1 MNSMVICLIIF
12 AVMIILFFNRK
23 IPMAFTS
30 MGVIVALY
38 VAGCVDKATVFAGFG
53 NNNVLTMAGMFI
65 VAAGLSRTQ
74 MVNNITKL
82 LYRVNNGSFTRVLA
96 SYILVIFLLGQFVPS
111 LPAMFAM
118 VYPLVISMCKQLKCS
133 PSKMMYPIAVTV
145 VSTSFVIEPIG
156 PYAAWF
162 VTQNGYLE
170 SYGWTGSLL
179 SMWSE
184 TMVFLPTALV
194 TLLLTIF
201 VLPKLMPDQPETE
214 TVAITGPDITNNETL
229 SPVREFLG
237 YGIFIATVIGL
248 MLGLPSWAV
257 TMAGATAVVLSG
269 VLDEQTALIRMNMS
283 MVLLYA
289 GVTVMGEALSNTG
302 AAQLLGDLAASA
314 LSGVRNGYIIGAVF
328 YLVSFLMTSFLYNRA
343 TTTVLIPILII
354 TCSSIGCDPRGP
366 VILCSL
372 ASMSSLITPMPNPAE
387 LATMPGDK
395 CILQLRGLPPF
406 FSPKYDLKRHPNYRY
421 MAEADKQK
429 NAFDLDRLINRR
441 RRPRLN
447 EVCTMYEVAV
457 PDDAL
462 TEEDEDILNYDDI
475 DDPDA
480 FA

>member
-214 TVAITGPDITNNETL
+214 TVAITGPDITNNEAL

-283 MVLLYA
+283 IVLLYA
-289 GVTVMGEALSNTG
+289 GVTVMGEALSSTG

-372 ASMSSLITPMPNPAE
+372 ASMSSLITPMPNPVVPMAMQ
-387 LATMPGDK
+387 AGGYTQK
-395 CILQLRGLPPF
+395 TILRVGIIPAIVRGIVGVAIAMTIFPA
-406 FSPKYDLKRHPNYRY
+406 FS
-421 MAEADKQK
+421 
-429 NAFDLDRLINRR
+429 
-441 RRPRLN
+441 
-447 EVCTMYEVAV
+447 
-457 PDDAL
+457 
-462 TEEDEDILNYDDI
+462 
-475 DDPDA
+475 
-480 FA
+480 

>member
-162 VTQNGYLE
+162 VTQNGYLA

-214 TVAITGPDITNNETL
+214 TVAITGPDITNNEAL

-289 GVTVMGEALSNTG
+289 GVTVMGEALGNTG
-302 AAQLLGDLAASA
+302 AAQLLGDLAAGA
-314 LSGVRNGYIIGAVF
+314 LSGVHNGYIIGAVF

-354 TCSSIGCDPRGP
+354 SCSSIGCDPRGP

-372 ASMSSLITPMPNPAE
+372 ASMSSLITPMPNPVVPMAMQ
-387 LATMPGDK
+387 AGGYTQK
-395 CILQLRGLPPF
+395 TILRVGIIPAIVRGIVGVAIAMTIFP
-406 FSPKYDLKRHPNYRY
+406 
-421 MAEADKQK
+421 
-429 NAFDLDRLINRR
+429 AFG
-441 RRPRLN
+441 
-447 EVCTMYEVAV
+447 
-457 PDDAL
+457 
-462 TEEDEDILNYDDI
+462 
-475 DDPDA
+475 
-480 FA
+480 

>member
-170 SYGWTGSLL
+170 SYGWTGSPL

-214 TVAITGPDITNNETL
+214 TAAITGPDITNNEAL

-289 GVTVMGEALSNTG
+289 GVTVMGEALGNTG
-302 AAQLLGDLAASA
+302 AAQLLGELAAGA

-354 TCSSIGCDPRGP
+354 SCSSIGCDPRGP

-372 ASMSSLITPMPNPAE
+372 ASMSSLITPMPNPVVPMAMQ
-387 LATMPGDK
+387 AGGYTQK
-395 CILQLRGLPPF
+395 TILRVGIIPAIVRGIVGVAIAMTIFP
-406 FSPKYDLKRHPNYRY
+406 
-421 MAEADKQK
+421 
-429 NAFDLDRLINRR
+429 AFG
-441 RRPRLN
+441 
-447 EVCTMYEVAV
+447 
-457 PDDAL
+457 
-462 TEEDEDILNYDDI
+462 
-475 DDPDA
+475 
-480 FA
+480 

>member
-214 TVAITGPDITNNETL
+214 TVAITGPDITNNEAL

-289 GVTVMGEALSNTG
+289 GVTVMGEALGSTG

-354 TCSSIGCDPRGP
+354 SCSSIGCDPRGP

-372 ASMSSLITPMPNPAE
+372 ASMSSLITPMPNPVVPMAMQ
-387 LATMPGDK
+387 AGGYTQK
-395 CILQLRGLPPF
+395 TILRVGIIPAIVRGIVGVAIAMTIFP
-406 FSPKYDLKRHPNYRY
+406 
-421 MAEADKQK
+421 
-429 NAFDLDRLINRR
+429 AFG
-441 RRPRLN
+441 
-447 EVCTMYEVAV
+447 
-457 PDDAL
+457 
-462 TEEDEDILNYDDI
+462 
-475 DDPDA
+475 
-480 FA
+480 

>member
-170 SYGWTGSLL
+170 SYGWTGSPL

-214 TVAITGPDITNNETL
+214 TAAITGPDITNNEAL

-237 YGIFIATVIGL
+237 YGIFNATVIGL

-289 GVTVMGEALSNTG
+289 GVTVMGEALGNTG
-302 AAQLLGDLAASA
+302 AAQLLGDLAAGA

-354 TCSSIGCDPRGP
+354 SCSSIGCDPRGP

-372 ASMSSLITPMPNPAE
+372 ASMSSLITPMPNPVVPMAMQ
-387 LATMPGDK
+387 AGGYTQK
-395 CILQLRGLPPF
+395 TILRVGIIPAIVRGIVGVAIAMTIFP
-406 FSPKYDLKRHPNYRY
+406 
-421 MAEADKQK
+421 
-429 NAFDLDRLINRR
+429 AFG
-441 RRPRLN
+441 
-447 EVCTMYEVAV
+447 
-457 PDDAL
+457 
-462 TEEDEDILNYDDI
+462 
-475 DDPDA
+475 
-480 FA
+480 

>member
-96 SYILVIFLLGQFVPS
+96 TYILVIFLLGQFVPS

-170 SYGWTGSLL
+170 SYGWTGSPL

-214 TVAITGPDITNNETL
+214 TAAITGPDITNNEAL

-289 GVTVMGEALSNTG
+289 GVTVMGEALGNTG
-302 AAQLLGDLAASA
+302 AAQLLGDLAAGA

-354 TCSSIGCDPRGP
+354 SCSSIGCDPRGP

-372 ASMSSLITPMPNPAE
+372 ASMSSLITPMPNPVVPMAMQ
-387 LATMPGDK
+387 AGGYTQK
-395 CILQLRGLPPF
+395 TILRVGIIPAIVRGIVGVAIAMTIFP
-406 FSPKYDLKRHPNYRY
+406 
-421 MAEADKQK
+421 
-429 NAFDLDRLINRR
+429 AFG
-441 RRPRLN
+441 
-447 EVCTMYEVAV
+447 
-457 PDDAL
+457 
-462 TEEDEDILNYDDI
+462 
-475 DDPDA
+475 
-480 FA
+480 

>member
-170 SYGWTGSLL
+170 SYGWTGSPL

-214 TVAITGPDITNNETL
+214 TAAITGPDITNNEAL

-289 GVTVMGEALSNTG
+289 GVTVMGEALGNTG
-302 AAQLLGDLAASA
+302 AAQLLGDLAAGA

-354 TCSSIGCDPRGP
+354 SCSSIGCDPRGP

-372 ASMSSLITPMPNPAE
+372 ASMSSLITPMPNPVVPMAMQ
-387 LATMPGDK
+387 AGGYTQK
-395 CILQLRGLPPF
+395 SILRVGIIPAIVRGIVGVAIAMTIFP
-406 FSPKYDLKRHPNYRY
+406 
-421 MAEADKQK
+421 
-429 NAFDLDRLINRR
+429 AFG
-441 RRPRLN
+441 
-447 EVCTMYEVAV
+447 
-457 PDDAL
+457 
-462 TEEDEDILNYDDI
+462 
-475 DDPDA
+475 
-480 FA
+480 

>member
-1 MNSMVICLIIF
+1 
-12 AVMIILFFNRK
+12 
-23 IPMAFTS
+23 MAFTS

-214 TVAITGPDITNNETL
+214 TVAITGPDITNNEAL

-372 ASMSSLITPMPNPAE
+372 ASMSSLITPMPNPVVPMAMQ
-387 LATMPGDK
+387 AGGYTQK
-395 CILQLRGLPPF
+395 TILRVGIIPAIVRGIVGVAIAMTIFPA
-406 FSPKYDLKRHPNYRY
+406 FS
-421 MAEADKQK
+421 
-429 NAFDLDRLINRR
+429 
-441 RRPRLN
+441 
-447 EVCTMYEVAV
+447 
-457 PDDAL
+457 
-462 TEEDEDILNYDDI
+462 
-475 DDPDA
+475 
-480 FA
+480 

>member
-214 TVAITGPDITNNETL
+214 TVAITGPDITNNEAL

-248 MLGLPSWAV
+248 MLCLPSWAV

-289 GVTVMGEALSNTG
+289 GVTVMGEALGNTG
-302 AAQLLGDLAASA
+302 AAQLLGDLAAGA
-314 LSGVRNGYIIGAVF
+314 LSGVHNGYIIGAVF

-354 TCSSIGCDPRGP
+354 SCSSIGCDPRGP

-372 ASMSSLITPMPNPAE
+372 ASMSSLITPMPNPVVPMAMQ
-387 LATMPGDK
+387 AGGYTQK
-395 CILQLRGLPPF
+395 TILRVGIIPAIVRGIVGVAIAMTIFP
-406 FSPKYDLKRHPNYRY
+406 
-421 MAEADKQK
+421 
-429 NAFDLDRLINRR
+429 AFG
-441 RRPRLN
+441 
-447 EVCTMYEVAV
+447 
-457 PDDAL
+457 
-462 TEEDEDILNYDDI
+462 
-475 DDPDA
+475 
-480 FA
+480 

>member
-65 VAAGLSRTQ
+65 IAAGLSRTQ

-214 TVAITGPDITNNETL
+214 TVAITGPDITNNEAL

-283 MVLLYA
+283 IVLLYA

-372 ASMSSLITPMPNPAE
+372 ASMSSLITPMPNPVVPMAMQ
-387 LATMPGDK
+387 AGGYTQK
-395 CILQLRGLPPF
+395 TILRVGIIPAIVRGIVGVAIAMTIFPA
-406 FSPKYDLKRHPNYRY
+406 FS
-421 MAEADKQK
+421 
-429 NAFDLDRLINRR
+429 
-441 RRPRLN
+441 
-447 EVCTMYEVAV
+447 
-457 PDDAL
+457 
-462 TEEDEDILNYDDI
+462 
-475 DDPDA
+475 
-480 FA
+480 

>member
-1 MNSMVICLIIF
+1 MDSMVICLIIF

-30 MGVIVALY
+30 MGVIVALF

-82 LYRVNNGSFTRVLA
+82 LYRVTNGSFTKVLA

-118 VYPLVISMCKQLKCS
+118 VYPLVINMCKQLKCS

-145 VSTSFVIEPIG
+145 VSTSFVLEPIG

-170 SYGWTGSLL
+170 SYGWTGPLL

-184 TMVFLPTALV
+184 TLVFFPTAIV
-194 TLLLTIF
+194 TLFLTIF
-201 VLPKLMPDQPETE
+201 VLPKLMPDQPEIE
-214 TVAITGPDITNNETL
+214 TAKITGPDITNNEAL
-229 SPVREFLG
+229 DPVREFLG
-237 YGIFIATVIGL
+237 YGIFVATVIGL

-269 VLDEQTALIRMNMS
+269 VLDEQTALLRMNMS

-289 GVTVMGEALSNTG
+289 GVTVMGEALGNTG
-302 AAQLLGDLAASA
+302 AAQLLGDLAASI
-314 LSGVRNGYIIGAVF
+314 LSGVHNGYIIGAAF
-328 YLVSFLMTSFLYNRA
+328 YIVSFLMTSFLYNRA

-372 ASMSSLITPMPNPAE
+372 ASMSSLITPMPNPVVPMAMQ
-387 LATMPGDK
+387 AGGYTQK
-395 CILQLRGLPPF
+395 TILRVGIIPAIVRGIVGVLIAMTLFP
-406 FSPKYDLKRHPNYRY
+406 
-421 MAEADKQK
+421 
-429 NAFDLDRLINRR
+429 AFG
-441 RRPRLN
+441 
-447 EVCTMYEVAV
+447 
-457 PDDAL
+457 
-462 TEEDEDILNYDDI
+462 
-475 DDPDA
+475 
-480 FA
+480 

>member
-145 VSTSFVIEPIG
+145 VSTSFVVEPIG

-214 TVAITGPDITNNETL
+214 TVAITGPDITNNDAL
-229 SPVREFLG
+229 SPIREFLG

-354 TCSSIGCDPRGP
+354 SCTSIGCDPRGP
-366 VILCSL
+366 VILGSL
-372 ASMSSLITPMPNPAE
+372 ASMSSLITPMPNPVVPMAMQ
-387 LATMPGDK
+387 AGGYTQK
-395 CILQLRGLPPF
+395 TILRVGIIPAIVRGIVGVAIAMTIFP
-406 FSPKYDLKRHPNYRY
+406 
-421 MAEADKQK
+421 
-429 NAFDLDRLINRR
+429 AFG
-441 RRPRLN
+441 
-447 EVCTMYEVAV
+447 
-457 PDDAL
+457 
-462 TEEDEDILNYDDI
+462 
-475 DDPDA
+475 
-480 FA
+480 

>member
-1 MNSMVICLIIF
+1 
-12 AVMIILFFNRK
+12 
-23 IPMAFTS
+23 MAFTS

-118 VYPLVISMCKQLKCS
+118 VYPLVISMCTQLKCS

-145 VSTSFVIEPIG
+145 VSTSFVVEPIG

-214 TVAITGPDITNNETL
+214 TVAITGPDITNNDAL
-229 SPVREFLG
+229 SPIREFLG

-354 TCSSIGCDPRGP
+354 SCTSIGCDPRGP

-372 ASMSSLITPMPNPAE
+372 ASMSSLITPMPNPVVPMAMQ
-387 LATMPGDK
+387 AGGYTQK
-395 CILQLRGLPPF
+395 TILRVGIIPAIVRGIVGVAIAMTIFP
-406 FSPKYDLKRHPNYRY
+406 
-421 MAEADKQK
+421 
-429 NAFDLDRLINRR
+429 AFG
-441 RRPRLN
+441 
-447 EVCTMYEVAV
+447 
-457 PDDAL
+457 
-462 TEEDEDILNYDDI
+462 
-475 DDPDA
+475 
-480 FA
+480 

>member
-214 TVAITGPDITNNETL
+214 TVAITGPDITNNEAL
-229 SPVREFLG
+229 FPVREFLG

-372 ASMSSLITPMPNPAE
+372 ASMSSLITPMPNPVVPMAMQ
-387 LATMPGDK
+387 AGGYTQK
-395 CILQLRGLPPF
+395 TILRVGIIPAIVRGIVGVAIAMTIFPA
-406 FSPKYDLKRHPNYRY
+406 FS
-421 MAEADKQK
+421 
-429 NAFDLDRLINRR
+429 
-441 RRPRLN
+441 
-447 EVCTMYEVAV
+447 
-457 PDDAL
+457 
-462 TEEDEDILNYDDI
+462 
-475 DDPDA
+475 
-480 FA
+480 

>member
-214 TVAITGPDITNNETL
+214 TVAITGPDITNNEAL

-283 MVLLYA
+283 IVLLYA

-302 AAQLLGDLAASA
+302 AAQLLGDPAASA

-372 ASMSSLITPMPNPAE
+372 ASMSSLITPMPNPVVPMAMQ
-387 LATMPGDK
+387 AGGYTQK
-395 CILQLRGLPPF
+395 TILRVGIIPAIVRGIVGVAIAMTIFPA
-406 FSPKYDLKRHPNYRY
+406 FS
-421 MAEADKQK
+421 
-429 NAFDLDRLINRR
+429 
-441 RRPRLN
+441 
-447 EVCTMYEVAV
+447 
-457 PDDAL
+457 
-462 TEEDEDILNYDDI
+462 
-475 DDPDA
+475 
-480 FA
+480 

>member
-201 VLPKLMPDQPETE
+201 VLPKLMPDPPETV
-214 TVAITGPDITNNETL
+214 TAAITGPDITNNEAL

-289 GVTVMGEALSNTG
+289 GVTVMGEALGNTG
-302 AAQLLGDLAASA
+302 AAQLLGDLAAGA

-354 TCSSIGCDPRGP
+354 SCSSIGCDPRGP

-372 ASMSSLITPMPNPAE
+372 ASMSSLITPMPNPVVPMAMQ
-387 LATMPGDK
+387 AGGYTQK
-395 CILQLRGLPPF
+395 TILRVGIIPAIVRGIVGVAIAMTIFP
-406 FSPKYDLKRHPNYRY
+406 
-421 MAEADKQK
+421 
-429 NAFDLDRLINRR
+429 AFG
-441 RRPRLN
+441 
-447 EVCTMYEVAV
+447 
-457 PDDAL
+457 
-462 TEEDEDILNYDDI
+462 
-475 DDPDA
+475 
-480 FA
+480 

>member
-145 VSTSFVIEPIG
+145 VSTSFVVEPIG

-214 TVAITGPDITNNETL
+214 TVAITGPDITNNDAL
-229 SPVREFLG
+229 SPIREFLG

-354 TCSSIGCDPRGP
+354 SCSSIGCDPRGP

-372 ASMSSLITPMPNPAE
+372 ASMSSLITPMPNPVVPMAMQ
-387 LATMPGDK
+387 AGGYTQK
-395 CILQLRGLPPF
+395 TILRVGIIPAIVRGIVGVAIAMTIFP
-406 FSPKYDLKRHPNYRY
+406 
-421 MAEADKQK
+421 
-429 NAFDLDRLINRR
+429 AFG
-441 RRPRLN
+441 
-447 EVCTMYEVAV
+447 
-457 PDDAL
+457 
-462 TEEDEDILNYDDI
+462 
-475 DDPDA
+475 
-480 FA
+480 

>member
-170 SYGWTGSLL
+170 SYGWTGSPL

-214 TVAITGPDITNNETL
+214 TAAITGPDITNNEAL

-289 GVTVMGEALSNTG
+289 GVTVMGEALGNTG
-302 AAQLLGDLAASA
+302 AAQLLGDLAAGA

-354 TCSSIGCDPRGP
+354 SCSSIGCDPRGP

-372 ASMSSLITPMPNPAE
+372 ASMSSLITPMPNPVVPMAIQ
-387 LATMPGDK
+387 AGGYTQK
-395 CILQLRGLPPF
+395 TILRVGIIPAIVRGIVGVAIAMTIFP
-406 FSPKYDLKRHPNYRY
+406 
-421 MAEADKQK
+421 
-429 NAFDLDRLINRR
+429 AFG
-441 RRPRLN
+441 
-447 EVCTMYEVAV
+447 
-457 PDDAL
+457 
-462 TEEDEDILNYDDI
+462 
-475 DDPDA
+475 
-480 FA
+480 

>member
-111 LPAMFAM
+111 LPAMFAL

-214 TVAITGPDITNNETL
+214 TVAITGPDITNNEAL

-283 MVLLYA
+283 IVLLYA

-372 ASMSSLITPMPNPAE
+372 ASMSSLITPMPNPVVPMAMQ
-387 LATMPGDK
+387 AGGYTQK
-395 CILQLRGLPPF
+395 TILRVGIIPAIVRGIVGVAIAMTIFPA
-406 FSPKYDLKRHPNYRY
+406 FS
-421 MAEADKQK
+421 
-429 NAFDLDRLINRR
+429 
-441 RRPRLN
+441 
-447 EVCTMYEVAV
+447 
-457 PDDAL
+457 
-462 TEEDEDILNYDDI
+462 
-475 DDPDA
+475 
-480 FA
+480 

>member
-170 SYGWTGSLL
+170 SYGWTGSPL

-214 TVAITGPDITNNETL
+214 TAAITGPDITNNEAL

-237 YGIFIATVIGL
+237 YGIFTATVIGL

-289 GVTVMGEALSNTG
+289 GVTVMGEALGNTG
-302 AAQLLGDLAASA
+302 AAQLLGDLAAGA

-354 TCSSIGCDPRGP
+354 SCSSIGCDPRGP

-372 ASMSSLITPMPNPAE
+372 ASMSSLITPMPNPVVPMAMQ
-387 LATMPGDK
+387 AGGYTQK
-395 CILQLRGLPPF
+395 TILRVGIIPAIVRGIVGVAIAMTIFP
-406 FSPKYDLKRHPNYRY
+406 
-421 MAEADKQK
+421 
-429 NAFDLDRLINRR
+429 AFG
-441 RRPRLN
+441 
-447 EVCTMYEVAV
+447 
-457 PDDAL
+457 
-462 TEEDEDILNYDDI
+462 
-475 DDPDA
+475 
-480 FA
+480 

>member
-145 VSTSFVIEPIG
+145 VSTSIVVEPIG

-214 TVAITGPDITNNETL
+214 TVAITGPDITNNDAL
-229 SPVREFLG
+229 SPIREFLG

-354 TCSSIGCDPRGP
+354 SCTSIGCDPRGP

-372 ASMSSLITPMPNPAE
+372 ASMSSLITPMPNPVVPMAMQ
-387 LATMPGDK
+387 AGGYTQK
-395 CILQLRGLPPF
+395 TILRVGIIPAIVRGIVGVAIAMTIFP
-406 FSPKYDLKRHPNYRY
+406 
-421 MAEADKQK
+421 
-429 NAFDLDRLINRR
+429 AFG
-441 RRPRLN
+441 
-447 EVCTMYEVAV
+447 
-457 PDDAL
+457 
-462 TEEDEDILNYDDI
+462 
-475 DDPDA
+475 
-480 FA
+480 

>member
-214 TVAITGPDITNNETL
+214 TVAITGPDITNNEAL

-283 MVLLYA
+283 IVLLYA

-343 TTTVLIPILII
+343 TTTVLISILII

-372 ASMSSLITPMPNPAE
+372 ASMSSLITPMPNPVVPMAMQ
-387 LATMPGDK
+387 AGGYTQK
-395 CILQLRGLPPF
+395 TILRVGIIPAIVRGIVGVAIAMTIFPA
-406 FSPKYDLKRHPNYRY
+406 FS
-421 MAEADKQK
+421 
-429 NAFDLDRLINRR
+429 
-441 RRPRLN
+441 
-447 EVCTMYEVAV
+447 
-457 PDDAL
+457 
-462 TEEDEDILNYDDI
+462 
-475 DDPDA
+475 
-480 FA
+480 

>member
-53 NNNVLTMAGMFI
+53 NNYVLTMAGMFI

-214 TVAITGPDITNNETL
+214 TVAITGPDITNNEAL

-283 MVLLYA
+283 IVLLYA

-372 ASMSSLITPMPNPAE
+372 ASMSSLITPMPNPVVPMAMQ
-387 LATMPGDK
+387 AGGYTQK
-395 CILQLRGLPPF
+395 TILRVGIIPAIVRGIVGVAIAMTIFPA
-406 FSPKYDLKRHPNYRY
+406 FS
-421 MAEADKQK
+421 
-429 NAFDLDRLINRR
+429 
-441 RRPRLN
+441 
-447 EVCTMYEVAV
+447 
-457 PDDAL
+457 
-462 TEEDEDILNYDDI
+462 
-475 DDPDA
+475 
-480 FA
+480 

>member
-1 MNSMVICLIIF
+1 MDSMVICLIIF

-30 MGVIVALY
+30 MGVIVALF

-82 LYRVNNGSFTRVLA
+82 LYRVTNGSFTKVLA

-118 VYPLVISMCKQLKCS
+118 VYPLVINMCKQLKCS

-145 VSTSFVIEPIG
+145 VSTSFVLEPIG

-170 SYGWTGSLL
+170 SYGWTGPLL

-184 TMVFLPTALV
+184 TLVFFPTAIV
-194 TLLLTIF
+194 TLFLTIF
-201 VLPKLMPDQPETE
+201 ALPKLMPDQPEIE
-214 TVAITGPDITNNETL
+214 TAEITGPDITNNEAL
-229 SPVREFLG
+229 DPVREFLG
-237 YGIFIATVIGL
+237 YGIFVATVIGL

-269 VLDEQTALIRMNMS
+269 VLDEQTALLRMNMS

-289 GVTVMGEALSNTG
+289 GVTVMGDALGNTG
-302 AAQLLGDLAASA
+302 AAQLLGDLAASI
-314 LSGVRNGYIIGAVF
+314 LSGVHNGYIIGAAF
-328 YLVSFLMTSFLYNRA
+328 YIVSFLMTSFLYNRA

-372 ASMSSLITPMPNPAE
+372 ASMSSLITPMPNPVVPMAMQ
-387 LATMPGDK
+387 AGGYTQK
-395 CILQLRGLPPF
+395 TILRVGIIPAIVRGIVGVLIAMTLFP
-406 FSPKYDLKRHPNYRY
+406 
-421 MAEADKQK
+421 
-429 NAFDLDRLINRR
+429 AFG
-441 RRPRLN
+441 
-447 EVCTMYEVAV
+447 
-457 PDDAL
+457 
-462 TEEDEDILNYDDI
+462 
-475 DDPDA
+475 
-480 FA
+480 

>member
-170 SYGWTGSLL
+170 SYGWTGSPL

-214 TVAITGPDITNNETL
+214 TAAITGPDITNNEAL

-289 GVTVMGEALSNTG
+289 GVTVMGEALGNTG
-302 AAQLLGDLAASA
+302 AAQLLGDLAAGA

-354 TCSSIGCDPRGP
+354 SCSSIGCDPRGP

-372 ASMSSLITPMPNPAE
+372 ASMSSLITPMPNPVVPMAMQ
-387 LATMPGDK
+387 AGGYTQK
-395 CILQLRGLPPF
+395 TILRVGIIPAIVRGIVGVAIAMTVFP
-406 FSPKYDLKRHPNYRY
+406 
-421 MAEADKQK
+421 
-429 NAFDLDRLINRR
+429 AFG
-441 RRPRLN
+441 
-447 EVCTMYEVAV
+447 
-457 PDDAL
+457 
-462 TEEDEDILNYDDI
+462 
-475 DDPDA
+475 
-480 FA
+480 

>member
-170 SYGWTGSLL
+170 SYGWTGSPL

-214 TVAITGPDITNNETL
+214 TAAITGPDITNNEAL
-229 SPVREFLG
+229 SSVREFLG

-289 GVTVMGEALSNTG
+289 GVTVMGEALGNTG
-302 AAQLLGDLAASA
+302 AAQLLGDLAAGA

-354 TCSSIGCDPRGP
+354 SCSSIGCDPRGP

-372 ASMSSLITPMPNPAE
+372 ASMSSLITPMPNPVVPMAMQ
-387 LATMPGDK
+387 AGGYTQK
-395 CILQLRGLPPF
+395 TILRVGIIPAIVRGIVGVAIAMTIFP
-406 FSPKYDLKRHPNYRY
+406 
-421 MAEADKQK
+421 
-429 NAFDLDRLINRR
+429 AFG
-441 RRPRLN
+441 
-447 EVCTMYEVAV
+447 
-457 PDDAL
+457 
-462 TEEDEDILNYDDI
+462 
-475 DDPDA
+475 
-480 FA
+480 

>member
-214 TVAITGPDITNNETL
+214 TVAITGPDITNNEAL

-283 MVLLYA
+283 IVLLYA

-366 VILCSL
+366 VLLCSL
-372 ASMSSLITPMPNPAE
+372 ASMSSLITPMPNPVVPMAMQ
-387 LATMPGDK
+387 AGGYTQK
-395 CILQLRGLPPF
+395 TILRVGIIPAIVRGIVGVAIAMTIFPA
-406 FSPKYDLKRHPNYRY
+406 FS
-421 MAEADKQK
+421 
-429 NAFDLDRLINRR
+429 
-441 RRPRLN
+441 
-447 EVCTMYEVAV
+447 
-457 PDDAL
+457 
-462 TEEDEDILNYDDI
+462 
-475 DDPDA
+475 
-480 FA
+480 

>member
-65 VAAGLSRTQ
+65 VAAGLSRPQ

-170 SYGWTGSLL
+170 SYGWTGSPL

-214 TVAITGPDITNNETL
+214 TAAITGPDITNNEAL

-289 GVTVMGEALSNTG
+289 GVTVMGEALGNTG
-302 AAQLLGDLAASA
+302 AAQLLGDLAAGA

-354 TCSSIGCDPRGP
+354 SCSSIGCDPRGP

-372 ASMSSLITPMPNPAE
+372 ASMSSLITPMPNPVVPMAMQ
-387 LATMPGDK
+387 AGGYTQK
-395 CILQLRGLPPF
+395 TILRVGIIPAIVRGIVGVAIAMTIFP
-406 FSPKYDLKRHPNYRY
+406 
-421 MAEADKQK
+421 
-429 NAFDLDRLINRR
+429 AFG
-441 RRPRLN
+441 
-447 EVCTMYEVAV
+447 
-457 PDDAL
+457 
-462 TEEDEDILNYDDI
+462 
-475 DDPDA
+475 
-480 FA
+480 

>member
-214 TVAITGPDITNNETL
+214 TVAITGPDITNNEAL

-283 MVLLYA
+283 IVLLYA

-354 TCSSIGCDPRGP
+354 TCNSIGCDPRGP

-372 ASMSSLITPMPNPAE
+372 ASMSSLITPMPNPVVPMAMQ
-387 LATMPGDK
+387 AGGYTQK
-395 CILQLRGLPPF
+395 TILRVGIIPAIVRGIVGVAIAMTIFPA
-406 FSPKYDLKRHPNYRY
+406 FS
-421 MAEADKQK
+421 
-429 NAFDLDRLINRR
+429 
-441 RRPRLN
+441 
-447 EVCTMYEVAV
+447 
-457 PDDAL
+457 
-462 TEEDEDILNYDDI
+462 
-475 DDPDA
+475 
-480 FA
+480 

>member
-12 AVMIILFFNRK
+12 AAMIILFFNRK

-170 SYGWTGSLL
+170 SYGWTGSPL

-214 TVAITGPDITNNETL
+214 TAAITGPDITNNEAL

-289 GVTVMGEALSNTG
+289 GVTVMGEALGNTG
-302 AAQLLGDLAASA
+302 AAQLLGDLAAGA

-354 TCSSIGCDPRGP
+354 SCSSIGCDPRGP

-372 ASMSSLITPMPNPAE
+372 ASMSSLITPMPNPVVPMAMQ
-387 LATMPGDK
+387 AGGYTQK
-395 CILQLRGLPPF
+395 TILRVGIIPAIVRGIVGVAIAMTIFP
-406 FSPKYDLKRHPNYRY
+406 
-421 MAEADKQK
+421 
-429 NAFDLDRLINRR
+429 AFG
-441 RRPRLN
+441 
-447 EVCTMYEVAV
+447 
-457 PDDAL
+457 
-462 TEEDEDILNYDDI
+462 
-475 DDPDA
+475 
-480 FA
+480 

>member
-1 MNSMVICLIIF
+1 MDSMVICLIIF

-30 MGVIVALY
+30 MGVIVALF

-82 LYRVNNGSFTRVLA
+82 LYRVTNGSFTKVLA

-111 LPAMFAM
+111 LSAMFAM
-118 VYPLVISMCKQLKCS
+118 VYPLVINMCKQLKCS

-145 VSTSFVIEPIG
+145 VSTSFVLEPIG

-170 SYGWTGSLL
+170 SYGWTGPLL

-184 TMVFLPTALV
+184 TLVFFPTAIV
-194 TLLLTIF
+194 TLFLTIF
-201 VLPKLMPDQPETE
+201 VLPKLMPDQPEIE
-214 TVAITGPDITNNETL
+214 TAEITGPDITNNEAL
-229 SPVREFLG
+229 DPVREFLG
-237 YGIFIATVIGL
+237 YGIFVATVIGL

-269 VLDEQTALIRMNMS
+269 VLDEQTALLRMNMS

-289 GVTVMGEALSNTG
+289 GVTVMGEALGNTG
-302 AAQLLGDLAASA
+302 AAQLLGDLAASI
-314 LSGVRNGYIIGAVF
+314 LSGVHNGYIIGAAF
-328 YLVSFLMTSFLYNRA
+328 YIVSFLMTSFLYNRA

-372 ASMSSLITPMPNPAE
+372 ASMSSLITPMPNPVVPMAMQ
-387 LATMPGDK
+387 AGGYTQK
-395 CILQLRGLPPF
+395 TILRVGIIPAIVRGIVGVLIAMTLFP
-406 FSPKYDLKRHPNYRY
+406 
-421 MAEADKQK
+421 
-429 NAFDLDRLINRR
+429 AFG
-441 RRPRLN
+441 
-447 EVCTMYEVAV
+447 
-457 PDDAL
+457 
-462 TEEDEDILNYDDI
+462 
-475 DDPDA
+475 
-480 FA
+480 

>member
-1 MNSMVICLIIF
+1 
-12 AVMIILFFNRK
+12 
-23 IPMAFTS
+23 

-214 TVAITGPDITNNETL
+214 TVAITGPDITNNEAL

-283 MVLLYA
+283 IVLLYA

-354 TCSSIGCDPRGP
+354 TCSSIGCDPRGH

-372 ASMSSLITPMPNPAE
+372 ASMSSLITPMPNPVVPMAMQ
-387 LATMPGDK
+387 AGGYTQK
-395 CILQLRGLPPF
+395 TILRVGIIPAIVRGIVGVAIAMTIFPA
-406 FSPKYDLKRHPNYRY
+406 FS
-421 MAEADKQK
+421 
-429 NAFDLDRLINRR
+429 
-441 RRPRLN
+441 
-447 EVCTMYEVAV
+447 
-457 PDDAL
+457 
-462 TEEDEDILNYDDI
+462 
-475 DDPDA
+475 
-480 FA
+480 

>member
-111 LPAMFAM
+111 LPAMFAV

-170 SYGWTGSLL
+170 SYGWTGSPL

-214 TVAITGPDITNNETL
+214 TAAITGPDITNNEAL

-289 GVTVMGEALSNTG
+289 GVTVMGEALGNTG
-302 AAQLLGDLAASA
+302 AAQLLGDLAAGA

-354 TCSSIGCDPRGP
+354 SCSSIGCDPRGP

-372 ASMSSLITPMPNPAE
+372 ASMSSLITPMPNPVVPMAMQ
-387 LATMPGDK
+387 AGGYTQK
-395 CILQLRGLPPF
+395 TILRVGIIPAIVRGIVGVAIAMTIFP
-406 FSPKYDLKRHPNYRY
+406 
-421 MAEADKQK
+421 
-429 NAFDLDRLINRR
+429 AFG
-441 RRPRLN
+441 
-447 EVCTMYEVAV
+447 
-457 PDDAL
+457 
-462 TEEDEDILNYDDI
+462 
-475 DDPDA
+475 
-480 FA
+480 

>member
-214 TVAITGPDITNNETL
+214 TVAITGPDITNNDAL
-229 SPVREFLG
+229 SPIREFLG

-354 TCSSIGCDPRGP
+354 SCTSIGCDPRGP

-372 ASMSSLITPMPNPAE
+372 ASMSSLITPMPNPVVPMAMQ
-387 LATMPGDK
+387 AGGYTQK
-395 CILQLRGLPPF
+395 TILRVGIIPAIVRGIVGVAIAMTIFP
-406 FSPKYDLKRHPNYRY
+406 
-421 MAEADKQK
+421 
-429 NAFDLDRLINRR
+429 AFG
-441 RRPRLN
+441 
-447 EVCTMYEVAV
+447 
-457 PDDAL
+457 
-462 TEEDEDILNYDDI
+462 
-475 DDPDA
+475 
-480 FA
+480 

>member
-372 ASMSSLITPMPNPAE
+372 ASMSSLITPMPNPVVPMAMQSGGY
-387 LATMPGDK
+387 TQK
-395 CILQLRGLPPF
+395 TILRVGIIPAIVRGIVGVAIAMTIFPA
-406 FSPKYDLKRHPNYRY
+406 FS
-421 MAEADKQK
+421 
-429 NAFDLDRLINRR
+429 
-441 RRPRLN
+441 
-447 EVCTMYEVAV
+447 
-457 PDDAL
+457 
-462 TEEDEDILNYDDI
+462 
-475 DDPDA
+475 
-480 FA
+480 

>member
-53 NNNVLTMAGMFI
+53 NKNVLTMAGMFI

-74 MVNNITKL
+74 MVNNTKL

-170 SYGWTGSLL
+170 SYGWTGSPL

-214 TVAITGPDITNNETL
+214 TAAITGPDITNNEAL

-289 GVTVMGEALSNTG
+289 GVTVMGEALGNTG
-302 AAQLLGDLAASA
+302 AAQLLGDLAAGA

-354 TCSSIGCDPRGP
+354 SCSSIGCDPRGP

-372 ASMSSLITPMPNPAE
+372 ASMSSLITPMPNPVVPMAMQ
-387 LATMPGDK
+387 AGGYTQK
-395 CILQLRGLPPF
+395 TILRVGIIPAIVRGIIGVAIAMTIFP
-406 FSPKYDLKRHPNYRY
+406 
-421 MAEADKQK
+421 
-429 NAFDLDRLINRR
+429 AFG
-441 RRPRLN
+441 
-447 EVCTMYEVAV
+447 
-457 PDDAL
+457 
-462 TEEDEDILNYDDI
+462 
-475 DDPDA
+475 
-480 FA
+480 

>member
-118 VYPLVISMCKQLKCS
+118 VYPLVISMCKQLKCN

-170 SYGWTGSLL
+170 SYGWTGSPL

-214 TVAITGPDITNNETL
+214 TAAITGPDITNNEAL

-289 GVTVMGEALSNTG
+289 GVTVMGEALGNTG
-302 AAQLLGDLAASA
+302 AAQLLGDLAAGA

-354 TCSSIGCDPRGP
+354 SCSSIGCDPRGP

-372 ASMSSLITPMPNPAE
+372 ASMSSLITPMPNP
-387 LATMPGDK
+387 
-395 CILQLRGLPPF
+395 
-406 FSPKYDLKRHPNYRY
+406 
-421 MAEADKQK
+421 
-429 NAFDLDRLINRR
+429 
-441 RRPRLN
+441 
-447 EVCTMYEVAV
+447 
-457 PDDAL
+457 
-462 TEEDEDILNYDDI
+462 
-475 DDPDA
+475 
-480 FA
+480 

>member
-1 MNSMVICLIIF
+1 MNSMVISLIIF

-372 ASMSSLITPMPNPAE
+372 ASMSSLITPMPNPVVPMAMQSGGY
-387 LATMPGDK
+387 TQK
-395 CILQLRGLPPF
+395 TILRVGIIPAIVRGIVGVAIAMTIFPA
-406 FSPKYDLKRHPNYRY
+406 FS
-421 MAEADKQK
+421 
-429 NAFDLDRLINRR
+429 
-441 RRPRLN
+441 
-447 EVCTMYEVAV
+447 
-457 PDDAL
+457 
-462 TEEDEDILNYDDI
+462 
-475 DDPDA
+475 
-480 FA
+480 